1 MLDGRGTLQIC
12 SLTQVAITFN
22 LDGFWFRNYKLILFG
37 KFTVF
42 NNFFMQKMCFS
53 TKCCYKFP
61 AISSFFQIFAPKMLK
76 KHISTSV
83 WSAQHPNAGQN
94 RHILVSSNEVPPTF
108 NIECLNVGRSIDSGV
123 EKISQGDAQ
132 KLLIL
137 C

>member
-1 MLDGRGTLQIC
+1 
-12 SLTQVAITFN
+12 
-22 LDGFWFRNYKLILFG
+22 
-37 KFTVF
+37 
-42 NNFFMQKMCFS
+42 
-53 TKCCYKFP
+53 
-61 AISSFFQIFAPKMLK
+61 MLK
-76 KHISTSV
+76 KHFSTSV

-94 RHILVSSNEVPPTF
+94 RHILVSSNEVHPTF